1 MQYSSDVEAIDAIAK
16 SYKALSAEVGKVI
29 VGQQDVIQA
38 SIISLFPM
46 AIVYWWGF
54 LVWQKP
60 F

>member
-38 SIISLFPM
+38 SIISLFSN
-46 AIVYWWGF
+46 GHSL
-54 LVWQKP
+54 LVG
-60 F
+60 